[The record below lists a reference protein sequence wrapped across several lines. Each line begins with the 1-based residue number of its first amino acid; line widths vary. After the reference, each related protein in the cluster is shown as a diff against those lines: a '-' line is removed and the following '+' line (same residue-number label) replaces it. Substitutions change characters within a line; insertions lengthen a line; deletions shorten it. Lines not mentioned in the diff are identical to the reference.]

1 MTDLL
6 ADLVLA
12 FTDKRAVFFIA
23 AGCSTPSLIPS
34 ASKLAEQVALRAYAG
49 QSGTTFE
56 GFKIECF
63 GETEP
68 TLDKVADYFYQKD
81 GRSIE
86 GFARLVPFAEWRG
99 RVPNEAH
106 QAVIRLAMEGF
117 YDKAITTNWDT
128 LIEAAAS
135 QLGCSIAVVRQAEDL
150 YTSVDA
156 DLQLFKIHGCLS
168 QLPSL
173 IAATSQWDEETCLW
187 AQPQTEAA
195 FHGSTVVF
203 AGYSGSI
210 ETISRSMERIA
221 KWAPADVKHVVVD
234 VMSWESFEQ
243 SAAEFV
249 NAANVDES
257 QYDGRGAVHFF
268 SELLNRL
275 IRLLVLETLS
285 REAERQHSAIIELK
299 ARDQPEDY
307 TPPAQFVERI
317 ANSEGADLLLRTL
330 LTAVGAYQ
338 PVNRNAA
345 LLGRVV
351 AWVAYLSAR
360 GWNNVDGLPLM
371 TNESGEWIYLAA
383 GDLGAPASKVA
394 RRVSEVLAS
403 KADLRRLVLGRG
415 ERAVVT
421 CIILAAAGSARDL
434 GSNGLLADT
443 ARPDDLIQGGR
454 SPLVFRTEAEF
465 LEEAG

>member
-1 MTDLL
+1 MD
-6 ADLVLA
+6 DLVLA
-12 FTDKRAVFFIA
+12 FTEKRAVFFVA

-34 ASKLAEQVALRAYAG
+34 ASELAEQVALRAHAG
-49 QSGTTFE
+49 QPGTTYE
-56 GFKIECF
+56 DFKIERF
-63 GETEP
+63 GEAEP
-68 TLDKVADYFYQKD
+68 TLDKIADYFYRRD

-86 GFARLVPFAEWRG
+86 GFAKLVPFAEWRG

-117 YDKAITTNWDT
+117 YNKAITTNWDT

-150 YTSVDA
+150 NISADA

-173 IAATSQWDEETCLW
+173 IAATSQWDEESWLW

-221 KWAPADVKHVVVD
+221 KWASTSVKHVVVD
-234 VMSWESFEQ
+234 VMSWESFER

-249 NAANVDES
+249 NAANVGES
-257 QYDGRGAVHFF
+257 QYDSRGVVDFF
-268 SELLNRL
+268 RELLNRL

-285 REAERQHSAIIELK
+285 QEAESQYSAIIELK
-299 ARDQPEDY
+299 ARDQPEEY
-307 TPPAQFVERI
+307 KPPAQFVERI
-317 ANSEGADLLLRTL
+317 ANSEGAELLLRTL

-338 PVNRNAA
+338 PVSRNAT

-351 AWVAYLSAR
+351 AWVSYLSAR

-394 RRVSEVLAS
+394 RRVSDVLAR
-403 KADLRRLVLGRG
+403 KTDLRRLVLGRG

-421 CIILAAAGSARDL
+421 CIILAAAGSVKDL
-434 GSNGLLADT
+434 GPNGLLAAT
-443 ARPDDLIQGGR
+443 AGADNLTQGRR
-454 SPLVFRTEAEF
+454 SPLVFRTEAEY
-465 LEEAG
+465 LREAG